1 MSTGFPNQWKRI
13 FRCNL
18 TQPDCNQA
26 VALLLASLFMGKAD
40 LELSFIQGITCIHEL
55 SELTL
60 TQKAEWSLQ
69 VGPDFSRHTACMR
82 PVTMCVIN
90 KLNLIWYM
98 QVLLYMHK
106 YRSWKIVVVHK
117 NKLSFLTIFPEIN
130 YELLIEEDRPHH
142 CYSLLLLLLVWT
154 THCIFEISI
163 ISLCSQQVCLHVCM
177 WERESSVLQ
186 KLINMNCPKVK
197 WHDML
202 LIGCRMNS
210 ENLTC
215 VLKSTEIRSSFNHP
229 LVVS

>member
-1 MSTGFPNQWKRI
+1 MKKNFQVQPNSTWLQSGCCITFSFLVHGQSWFGIVFHSRH
-13 FRCNL
+13 NL
-18 TQPDCNQA
+18 YPWAKWIN
-26 VALLLASLFMGKAD
+26 FNP
-40 LELSFIQGITCIHEL
+40 
-55 SELTL
+55 
-60 TQKAEWSLQ
+60 KAEWSLQ